1 MKQLFLFLTL
11 LAGLYS
17 CQNTSTPSAPTASA
31 AKAPSLM
38 DLPLVTAITKEGVI
52 QLEGGA
58 TQPIPHYN
66 EADYM
71 VFYLVRHCEK
81 EEGSG
86 DNPVLTAE
94 GQAQAERLGRV
105 VDNALIDLV
114 ASTNTKR
121 TILTAE
127 TVKRWAGDPTIEIFP
142 AMAQS
147 DWLAEKM
154 TGGAGKRIFYVSHSN
169 TIPTML
175 NELTKTIEYKNI
187 PENEYRHFYIA
198 VTKGIGQTEV
208 LHFRY

>member
-1 MKQLFLFLTL
+1 MKQLFLIFTL
-11 LAGLYS
+11 LTGLYS
-17 CQNTSTPSAPTASA
+17 CQNTPAPSTPVIEV
-31 AKAPSLM
+31 AKEPSML
-38 DLPLVTAITKEGVI
+38 DLPLVTAITKDGVI
-52 QLEGGA
+52 QFEDG
-58 TQPIPHYN
+58 TSKPIPHYT

-71 VFYLVRHCEK
+71 VFYLARHCEK
-81 EEGSG
+81 EEGAG
-86 DNPVLTAE
+86 DNPVLSAE

-105 VDNALIDLV
+105 MDNAVLDFV

-121 TILTAE
+121 TVLTAE
-127 TVKRWAGDPTIEIFP
+127 VVKRWAGDPVIETFP

-154 TGGAGKRIFYVSHSN
+154 TGGAGKRIFYVSHTN
-169 TIPTML
+169 TIPTFL